1 MTDVQVKY
9 MYTPLLGSIC
19 QRSQFLIGDAG
30 ISIPRIDI
38 VGMRF
43 IYYLTIYDLLFNRVF
58 IGDIAITLSLKL
70 QM

>member
-1 MTDVQVKY
+1 MSDVQVEY
-9 MYTPLLGSIC
+9 MSAKGAS
-19 QRSQFLIGDAG
+19 FLIGDAG